1 MSKFIYTLGFIL
13 MIYTNVKSQF
23 SLNGVVGV
31 TASQIRGDDLAGY
44 DKLGITGG
52 LRLSTILK
60 NKADIN
66 IELLY
71 SQRGSQSELSRN
83 NAIPQ
88 VKVNLDYV
96 EIPVYVSLVDWYIEE
111 DDYYRVQVHGGFSYG
126 RLINSSSIDEV
137 NGSLDLLAEAFNKSD
152 FSYLFG
158 ATYFISPSLGITA
171 RYTRSIN
178 NLYDMD
184 PTLFAKNLKAFF
196 LSFRLEYVF

>member
-1 MSKFIYTLGFIL
+1 MFYS
-13 MIYTNVKSQF
+13 NAHSQF

-66 IELLY
+66 VELLY
-71 SQRGSQSELSRN
+71 SQRGSQSELSRDN
-83 NAIPQ
+83 SLPQ

-96 EIPVYVSLVDWYIEE
+96 EIPVYISLVDWYIEE
-111 DDYYRVQVHGGFSYG
+111 DDYYRVQVHGGLSYG

-152 FSYLFG
+152 FSYLLG
-158 ATYFISPSLGITA
+158 ATYFASPSLGITA

-184 PTLFAKNLKAFF
+184 PTLFAKNLKGFF

>member
-1 MSKFIYTLGFIL
+1 MFYSNAQG
-13 MIYTNVKSQF
+13 QF

-71 SQRGSQSELSRN
+71 SQRGSQSELSRD
-83 NAIPQ
+83 NALPQ

-111 DDYYRVQVHGGFSYG
+111 DDYYRVQVHGGLSYG

-152 FSYLFG
+152 FSYLLG
-158 ATYFISPSLGITA
+158 ATYFASPSLGITA

-184 PTLFAKNLKAFF
+184 PTLFAKNLKGFF